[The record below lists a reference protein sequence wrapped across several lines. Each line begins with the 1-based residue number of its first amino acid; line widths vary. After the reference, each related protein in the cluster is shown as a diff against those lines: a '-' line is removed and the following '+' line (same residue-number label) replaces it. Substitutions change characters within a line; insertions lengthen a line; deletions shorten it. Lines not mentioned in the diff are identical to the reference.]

1 MTHQSSIP
9 DSLLDEVQSLTLAC
23 LSGEAPPE
31 QAARL
36 DSLVCADDDARS
48 VYLRVVLDSMALRD
62 WSGSSTVRPAPE
74 PAPTPEMPQADPS
87 GFFPALWNSLPSVL
101 DGRTPRATFWML
113 FIPVAAVFF
122 GSFGWLV
129 WSSMP
134 GPRVAEEEKIRLDVE
149 TWSAEL
155 TYADRAIWAG
165 GLETYPKQGRVYYP
179 GDQLDLQ
186 SGLAEI
192 TFNDGAQIVLEGP
205 CQVTLQ
211 GTSAARLQRGKLAAK
226 VEKDTAQGFVIDTP
240 FGTVTDLG
248 TEFGVEVTEETIDV
262 GVYRGKVSMAVA
274 ASGEVVHL
282 TAGETARADRQG
294 NVTSGS
300 GQPERLAIV
309 REIRRPAPP
318 ATPARPPHSAN
329 GAIIVTTLKSGSPP
343 TVSSSDLAQTQYL
356 SSSGTGGDDASSKHA
371 DLFSGV
377 IGNTNGSA
385 ADPGEVRLDNTN
397 TITVNFDISTNTLG
411 YDITRIDSYF
421 GWNPEG
427 GGRSNQ
433 GYEII
438 LTFVDDTTASLAGP
452 QHWEPNS
459 PASYWTTVSFTAS
472 GGGTLNS
479 NTVNLN
485 GGGAVAGTSVLA
497 SGVKAITFDM
507 TEDANAG
514 GFVVAREFDIFG
526 APTAIPEPDSQEPSE
541 SNEEPGGDSGR
552 GDSGQ
557 TEGRSVHSVGK
568 SVRPVRPDDTSN
580 HGPGGNASGLG
591 EAPVRGAGLPDL
603 SGALVPRQALNCG
616 CAAGVL
622 PVQCVEAKRP
632 TTLARCQWH
641 PSATPAQQTTT

>member
-1 MTHQSSIP
+1 MRRTIRN
-9 DSLLDEVQSLTLAC
+9 LICAAGLT
-23 LSGEAPPE
+23 
-31 QAARL
+31 
-36 DSLVCADDDARS
+36 
-48 VYLRVVLDSMALRD
+48 
-62 WSGSSTVRPAPE
+62 
-74 PAPTPEMPQADPS
+74 
-87 GFFPALWNSLPSVL
+87 
-101 DGRTPRATFWML
+101 
-113 FIPVAAVFF
+113 
-122 GSFGWLV
+122 
-129 WSSMP
+129 
-134 GPRVAEEEKIRLDVE
+134 
-149 TWSAEL
+149 
-155 TYADRAIWAG
+155 
-165 GLETYPKQGRVYYP
+165 
-179 GDQLDLQ
+179 
-186 SGLAEI
+186 
-192 TFNDGAQIVLEGP
+192 
-205 CQVTLQ
+205 
-211 GTSAARLQRGKLAAK
+211 
-226 VEKDTAQGFVIDTP
+226 
-240 FGTVTDLG
+240 
-248 TEFGVEVTEETIDV
+248 
-262 GVYRGKVSMAVA
+262 AVA
-274 ASGEVVHL
+274 AGLV
-282 TAGETARADRQG
+282 
-294 NVTSGS
+294 
-300 GQPERLAIV
+300 
-309 REIRRPAPP
+309 
-318 ATPARPPHSAN
+318 PHSAN

-452 QHWEPNS
+452 QHWQPNS

-526 APTAIPEPDSQEPSE
+526 APTAIPEPDSQEASE
-541 SNEEPGGDSGR
+541 SNEEPGGDSG
-552 GDSGQ
+552 DSGQ
-557 TEGRSVHSVGK
+557 TEGRSAHSVGK
-568 SVRPVRPDDTSN
+568 SVRPVRPDDTSS

-603 SGALVPRQALNCG
+603 AAALASRQALNCG
-616 CAAGVL
+616 RAASVR
-622 PVQCVEAKRP
+622 PAQCLEEKRP
-632 TTLARCQWH
+632 TALARCQWH